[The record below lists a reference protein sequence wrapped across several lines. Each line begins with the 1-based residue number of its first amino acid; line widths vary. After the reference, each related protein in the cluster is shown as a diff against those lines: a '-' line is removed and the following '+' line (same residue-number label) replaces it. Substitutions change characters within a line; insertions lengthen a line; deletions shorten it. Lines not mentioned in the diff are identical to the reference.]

1 MSSSYFSR
9 VILIPSAV
17 FLSALFGGAYGSGR
31 EVVEFMSRHGPVG
44 GSLTILVVALTY
56 AICMFLVY
64 ELARVSSAF
73 EMRGFVAILL
83 GRAKFLYEILIT
95 IGLLLALAICA
106 SAGGAIAESHLGL
119 PTLAGGVGILLIIV
133 ALLFFGRRIVE
144 DSMILSVSALGVVV
158 VVLVIVAAR
167 NYGEDIGAAF
177 NNESVVLDGWPS
189 GIKYALTS
197 CGFLPLLLY
206 SITGLRSR
214 KETVVTSLTAGL
226 VGVIPAIAF
235 HLTFM
240 MAFPEIINQHL
251 PTYWLISEIMPAAF
265 LTVYV
270 IIVFVLVA
278 QTGVALL
285 QGVVESL
292 DQVVETRTGKPLTRS
307 THAAVAG
314 LAVIA
319 ASGFASIGLVNL
331 ITRVFG
337 FLSISFFLV
346 FFVPLFTRGA
356 YLIWRGGRKQRVGAS
371 TEFE

>member
-1 MSSSYFSR
+1 MSSSYIKR
-9 VILIPSAV
+9 VVLIPSAV

-31 EVVEFMSRHGPVG
+31 EVVEFISRHGPIG
-44 GSLTILVVALTY
+44 GFITILVVALTY
-56 AICMFLVY
+56 CICMFLVY
-64 ELARVSSAF
+64 ELARVFKTF
-73 EMRGFVAILL
+73 EMRGFANILL
-83 GRAKFLYEILIT
+83 GKAKFLYEILLA

-106 SAGGAIAESHLGL
+106 SAGGAIAESHLGM
-119 PTLAGGVGILLIIV
+119 PAMAGGAGILLIIV
-133 ALLFFGRRIVE
+133 GLLFFGRKIVE
-144 DSMILSVSALGVVV
+144 DSMILSVSALGVVL

-167 NYGEDIGAAF
+167 NHGTDIGAAF

-206 SITGLRSR
+206 SITDLKSR
-214 KETVVTSLTAGL
+214 KETLVTSLMGGL

-240 MAFPEIINQHL
+240 MAFPEIIDEQL
-251 PTYWLISEIMPAAF
+251 PTYWLISEIMPATF

-292 DQVVETRTGKPLTRS
+292 DQVMEKRTGKPLTRS
-307 THAAVAG
+307 GHAAVAG
-314 LAVIA
+314 LAVVA
-319 ASGFASIGLVNL
+319 ASGFASIGIVEL
-331 ITRVFG
+331 IIRVFG
-337 FLSISFFLV
+337 FLSISFFVV
-346 FFVPLFTRGA
+346 FFLPLFTRGV
-356 YLIWRGGRKQRVGAS
+356 YLIWRGGHKKRVGAS
-371 TEFE
+371 TKFK

>member
-1 MSSSYFSR
+1 VSSSYFSR

-31 EVVEFMSRHGPVG
+31 EVVEFISRHGPVG

-64 ELARVSSAF
+64 ELARVSRTF
-73 EMRGFVAILL
+73 EMRGFVGILL
-83 GRAKFLYEILIT
+83 GRAKILYEILIT

-106 SAGGAIAESHLGL
+106 SAGGAIAESHLGM
-119 PTLAGGVGILLIIV
+119 PNMAGGAGILLIIV
-133 ALLFFGRRIVE
+133 GLLFFGRRIVE
-144 DSMILSVSALGVVV
+144 DSMILSVSALGVV
-158 VVLVIVAAR
+158 LVILITVAIR
-167 NYGEDIGAAF
+167 NYGLDIGAAF
-177 NNESVVLDGWPS
+177 ANETIVLDGWPS

-206 SITGLRSR
+206 SVVDLKSR
-214 KETVVTSLTAGL
+214 KETIVTSLMGGL
-226 VGVIPAIAF
+226 AGVIPAIAF

-240 MAFPEIINQHL
+240 MAFPQIVDEQL
-251 PTYWLISEIMPAAF
+251 PTYWLISEIMPTAF

-292 DQVVETRTGKPLTRS
+292 DQVSVKRTGKPLTRS
-307 THAAVAG
+307 GHAAVSG
-314 LAVIA
+314 LSVVA
-319 ASGFASIGLVNL
+319 ASGFASIGIVEL
-331 ITRVFG
+331 IIRVFG
-337 FLSISFFLV
+337 FLSISFFVV
-346 FFVPLFTRGA
+346 FFLPLFTRGA
-356 YLIWRGGRKQRVGAS
+356 YLIWHGDREQRVGS
-371 TEFE
+371 SVEFE